1 MDAIEGVMVARH
13 RVSVRLGARYWLLSS
28 STLRRMDAIAANTI
42 TVVGEGSATVMAD
55 SAELTVGLEV
65 RAATPGDAMAEVS
78 RRCQAVLAGARAQG
92 VADGDVQTRGVQV
105 YPTFDQHGGRVVD
118 YVASYS
124 LGLRL
129 RALASA
135 ADVLD
140 AVTGAAED
148 ALRLGG
154 FRLATSATDSARAD
168 AGARAVQAAR
178 GRAERLAE
186 AAGVRV
192 ARVVSI
198 AEEGVIR
205 PGPGPVRAAA
215 APVGFSA
222 AVPVEGGSEE
232 VTARV
237 RVIFAI
243 AD

>member
-1 MDAIEGVMVARH
+1 MDA
-13 RVSVRLGARYWLLSS
+13 L
-28 STLRRMDAIAANTI
+28 AANTI
-42 TVVGEGSATVMAD
+42 TVVGEGSATVMTD

-65 RAATPGDAMAEVS
+65 RAGTPGDALAEVS
-78 RRCQAVLAGARAQG
+78 RRCQAVLAVARARG
-92 VADGDVQTRGVQV
+92 VADSDLQTRGVQV
-105 YPTFDQHGGRVVD
+105 YPTFDQHGGRVVG
-118 YVASYS
+118 YLASYS
-124 LGLRL
+124 LDLRL
-129 RALASA
+129 RALTSA
-135 ADVLD
+135 PDVLD

-154 FRLATSATDSARAD
+154 FRLATSATESARAD

-178 GRAERLAE
+178 GRADRLAE

-205 PGPGPVRAAA
+205 RAPRPVREAAGA
-215 APVGFSA
+215 VGFAA

-237 RVIFAI
+237 TVIFEI